1 MEKMLYFEIKKV
13 FVKLSSKLAC
23 IFLMFILGVTCYIS
37 ITDIKFVNENG
48 ETTIGIHAIQ
58 ELKRQKNN
66 WSGYLT
72 EEKIAEVISE
82 NNRIINTQEYRSE
95 DVKQNNIAYGWRQGI
110 SDIRSLMVYSYGKF
124 REYDYYIPD
133 NLKAED
139 AEKFYSNRILN
150 LQEWLNT
157 DANNQ
162 FSEEEKE
169 YLIAQYESLE
179 VPLYYEA
186 ADGWKQLLENSPT
199 ILMIMVFVLG
209 FLVSNIF
216 PSEKQLKAESI
227 FFSAMHG
234 RDRAILAKIK
244 AGIWITTIIYW
255 GVMIVFSAV
264 VLGVLGADGAY
275 CKIQTS
281 MAGWKSF
288 YNISY
293 LQEYLIVMFGGYI
306 GTVFIILL
314 TMLVSVKTKSAVL
327 AVIVPFIVVFIPSFL
342 NSSSNYIVAKLLG
355 LLPDQLLQLNV
366 AISYF
371 NLYDIGIQII
381 GAVELLF
388 IIYLIG
394 IILLCPM
401 LYSTNKRIPGK

>member
-1 MEKMLYFEIKKV
+1 MLYFEIKKV
-13 FVKLSSKLAC
+13 FVKLSSKLSC

-227 FFSAMHG
+227 FFFGYA
-234 RDRAILAKIK
+234 
-244 AGIWITTIIYW
+244 
-255 GVMIVFSAV
+255 
-264 VLGVLGADGAY
+264 
-275 CKIQTS
+275 
-281 MAGWKSF
+281 WK
-288 YNISY
+288 
-293 LQEYLIVMFGGYI
+293 
-306 GTVFIILL
+306 
-314 TMLVSVKTKSAVL
+314 
-327 AVIVPFIVVFIPSFL
+327 
-342 NSSSNYIVAKLLG
+342 
-355 LLPDQLLQLNV
+355 
-366 AISYF
+366 
-371 NLYDIGIQII
+371 
-381 GAVELLF
+381 
-388 IIYLIG
+388 
-394 IILLCPM
+394 
-401 LYSTNKRIPGK
+401 R